1 MLYSILEHNSL
12 NLVPCVSQ
20 KKKKSSTLWFLSQ
33 KKSTL
38 WFSGTIQPFHA
49 EDITSNFLSPIII
62 IVYQINMNFIIFRYV
77 KNFSTIVKRKCNFSA
92 LVLMYHYIVIKDSSS
107 SFFSFFFFFF
117 VCVCL
122 IEVI

>member
-20 KKKKSSTLWFLSQ
+20 KKKKKKSSTLWFLSQ

-77 KNFSTIVKRKCNFSA
+77 KIFSTIVKRKCNFSA

-107 SFFSFFFFFF
+107 FFFF